1 MAHFAK
7 ISENNEVLSVLTID
21 NKDMHDSN
29 GVETESVGQQYL
41 QIHNNWPAEKWIQT
55 SYNTA
60 GGTHSGGGTPLRGNY
75 AGIGY
80 TWDED
85 DQIFWPEKP
94 HTSWVKNNS
103 EARWQ
108 SPIGDA
114 PTLTDEQEAQN
125 IAVDENNLPIN
136 FWVYNWNETNQSWDL
151 TDRRA

>member
-60 GGTHSGGGTPLRGNY
+60 GGTHSGGG
-75 AGIGY
+75 GIGSNPNVGGNGGSGIVVIRY
-80 TWDED
+80 
-85 DQIFWPEKP
+85 KY
-94 HTSWVKNNS
+94 K
-103 EARWQ
+103 
-108 SPIGDA
+108 
-114 PTLTDEQEAQN
+114 
-125 IAVDENNLPIN
+125 
-136 FWVYNWNETNQSWDL
+136 
-151 TDRRA
+151 